1 MFAIVHGLHQSAKLY
16 RHKLP
21 QKERHAL
28 GVISQ
33 LVSGEQGYK
42 VHLVKMGTFVDE
54 GLTRNTPCNPH
65 AGLTLMCLAY
75 ICEGNPLYRAG
86 DMEEKEVNWKLV
98 KEQWSELEEIEFWQ
112 RRHYTDLRSCPAVC
126 ELLHRQ
132 GLPSLL
138 SLESGVVYS

>member
-1 MFAIVHGLHQSAKLY
+1 MFAIVQGLQQSAKLY
-16 RHKLP
+16 KHKLP
-21 QKERHAL
+21 QKDKHVL
-28 GVISQ
+28 CQITL

-42 VHLVKMGTFVDE
+42 LHLRNMRTFVDE

-86 DMEEKEVNWKLV
+86 DMEEKEVNWGVV
-98 KEQWSELEEIEFWQ
+98 KMQWSELEEIEFWQ
-112 RRHYTDLRSCPAVC
+112 RRHFTDLRSCPAVC

-138 SLESGVVYS
+138 SLEGGVVYS